1 MKTVFAIFA
10 LLAVTC
16 YAAPALEK
24 SKTLKYDQPLTKG
37 EAHMHN
43 AVEPESKFWIPF
55 WDYVSGWFSQKQELP
70 TSNNEVKMAKAVDP
84 TYPPTYLPN
93 LNKEDFAD
101 SHEFLEEMSNQL
113 FDTEESRELKEVH
126 SEEAR
131 FMHYKTPEHVRD
143 AVIHDKVDMPKRADY
158 DDYGD
163 FLEKTSHSLLGRAEK
178 AKPKSLWDFWGWW
191 VAKNSRRGIEQQ
203 RIFWTAFYAQS
214 DIYAYEHTRY
224 PLAVLV

>member
-37 EAHMHN
+37 EAHMQN

-70 TSNNEVKMAKAVDP
+70 TSNNEVKMAKPVD
-84 TYPPTYLPN
+84 PTYLPN
-93 LNKEDFAD
+93 VNKEDFKD
-101 SHEFLEEMSNQL
+101 SHEFLEEMNNRL
-113 FDTEESRELKEVH
+113 YTETEESQELKEVH

-131 FMHYKTPEHVRD
+131 FMHHKTPEHVRD
-143 AVIHDKVDMPKRADY
+143 AVIHHKVNMPKRDDY
-158 DDYGD
+158 KDYGD
-163 FLEKTSHSLLGRAEK
+163 FLEETSHRLLGRAQKAKPAEK
-178 AKPKSLWDFWGWW
+178 AKPKSLWDLWG
-191 VAKNSRRGIEQQ
+191 
-203 RIFWTAFYAQS
+203 
-214 DIYAYEHTRY
+214 
-224 PLAVLV
+224 